1 MFRKS
6 LLTAVLMT
14 VPALLIAEGEPE
26 SFMIESMK
34 VIELEVGTGEE
45 VSEGQIAAV
54 HYTGWLYDK
63 NADDKKGKKFD
74 SSVGRGKPFRFPV
87 GDGRVI
93 RGWDLGV
100 QGMKVGGKRQL
111 IIPSDLGYG
120 LRGAGNRIPPGA
132 TLLFDVELVDV
143 E

>member
-1 MFRKS
+1 MIRLASVF
-6 LLTAVLMT
+6 LL
-14 VPALLIAEGEPE
+14 ALLVPLTSFAEDGDS

-34 VIELEVGTGEE
+34 VIDLEVGTGEE
-45 VSEGQIAAV
+45 ALEGQIVVV
-54 HYTGWLYDK
+54 HYTGWLYDAK
-63 NADDKKGKKFD
+63 AKEYKGKKFD
-74 SSVGRGKPFRFPV
+74 SSVDRGDPFSFPL

-100 QGMKVGGKRQL
+100 QGMKVGGKRRL
-111 IIPSDLGYG
+111 LIPSDLGYG

-132 TLLFDVELVDV
+132 TLVFDVELLGV

>member
-1 MFRKS
+1 MFRKI
-6 LLTAVLMT
+6 LPAMVLMII
-14 VPALLIAEGEPE
+14 PALLLADEEPE

-45 VSEGQIAAV
+45 VNEGQTAVV

-63 NADDKKGKKFD
+63 NAEDNKGKEFD
-74 SSVGRGKPFRFPV
+74 SSVGRGKPFSFPV

-100 QGMKVGGKRQL
+100 QGMKVGGKRRL

-143 E
+143 K